1 MKAPLLTRSI
11 VRGIFL
17 VFCFILS
24 GVTAFATHLRAG
36 NIIVKR
42 IGTCD
47 ARKYSITVVV
57 YTNTLNTNV
66 LFGGDQDYL
75 DFGDKSPRILIP
87 EIGPGHPNY
96 SVIDAQRGIA
106 RAFYTVE
113 WTYGGPGR
121 YTISYVE
128 PNRNEGVLNMDNSVN
143 TTFYIETQIVI
154 DPFLGCST
162 PADLTIPP
170 IDRACS
176 GKAFFHNPG
185 AFDPDGNDSLSYEM
199 VVPYRDRNAT
209 VLNYRAPNDPKFYV
223 DFNTGNETDDG
234 PPTFNINPLDGTIT
248 WDAPGFAGEYN
259 IAFIVREWRKV
270 LGRWVAMGYV
280 RRDMQIIVE
289 DDCNNQ
295 RPDLEVPEDVCIEA
309 GKTLK
314 ETIIGTDPDIPPDK
328 VKLEAVSQIFEFIPS
343 ESPAT
348 VSPDP
353 AIFQNSPG
361 KLEFEWHTTCEHI
374 REQPYQVVFKVSDSR
389 SNGVSL
395 VTYKTWRIKVV
406 GPAPKWNDA
415 TLDISKRQATIKWD
429 PYFCVNAEK
438 MQIWRKVDSTS
449 FRPDTCQTGMP
460 DYLGYTNIATIAA
473 KTASGVQVTQ
483 YIDNNEGKGLAPG
496 AMYCYRLVATFPLP
510 DGGESYVS
518 KDTCVGPIPA
528 DVPIITNVSVEKTGT
543 TDGQIRVSWKRPFD
557 ANKTLYPPPYTYEV
571 YRAIGYTRGT
581 DSTLV
586 TTLSDTTF
594 LDPGLNTEE
603 SIYNYSIAAYS
614 PGSSLPIKF
623 VGTSDVASAV
633 RLDTKSQVGQIQLN
647 WTAIVP
653 WSNQIQDHP
662 RHLIYRGPEG
672 STESELV
679 LIDSIDA
686 TIDGLQYTDKGQYNN
701 TPLNEGT
708 TYCYRV
714 KTRGGY
720 GNPAKIPEPLENFS
734 QIICVQPGDSIPPC
748 KPILT
753 VDLLDCEEFKSQQ
766 NSCFGSTYSNVLNWS
781 NDAAAECQ
789 SDISSYR
796 IYRSA
801 TPGGESVFIAEVPA
815 VQTTYSDTNLP
826 SFARCYTIVAVDR
839 SGNESEPSEPVCN
852 DNCPYYELPNV
863 FTPNGDGK
871 NDVFSAFNIRDYLES
886 CSNPEEC
893 VIPQN
898 LIEKCARFVEKVKF
912 KVFNRWGQEVYSYE
926 SGSENSIFI
935 DWDGKNSSGVEL
947 SPAVYYYV
955 AEVTF
960 ITLDPGSSTQ
970 TFKGWVHLV
979 DGQQ

>member
-1 MKAPLLTRSI
+1 ML
-11 VRGIFL
+11 RGIFL
-17 VFCFILS
+17 VLCFILS
-24 GVTAFATHLRAG
+24 GVAAFATHLRAG
-36 NIIVKR
+36 NIIVRR
-42 IGTCD
+42 IGACS
-47 ARKYSITVVV
+47 ARKYSITVIV

-96 SVIDAQRGIA
+96 SVIDQQRGIA

-113 WTYGGPGR
+113 YTYGGPGR

-185 AFDPDGNDSLSYEM
+185 AYDPDGNDSLSYEM

-223 DFNTGNETDDG
+223 DYATGNETDDG
-234 PPTFNINPLDGTIT
+234 TPNFKIDAFDGTIT

-270 LGRWVAMGYV
+270 LGKWVAMGYV

-309 GKTLK
+309 GRTLK

-328 VKLEAVSQIFEFIPS
+328 VKIEAFSQIFELIPS

-348 VSPDP
+348 FSPDP

-361 KLEFEWHTTCEHI
+361 KLEFEWNTTCEHI

-406 GPAPKWNDA
+406 GPAPTWNDA
-415 TLDISKRQATIKWD
+415 QLNLSSRTATIKWD
-429 PYFCVNAEK
+429 PYTCINAEK
-438 MQIWRKVDSTS
+438 IQIWRKVDSTS
-449 FRPDTCQTGMP
+449 FRPDSCQTGMP
-460 DYLGYTNIATIAA
+460 EFLGYENIATIAA
-473 KTASGVQVTQ
+473 KTAAGVQVTQ
-483 YIDNNEGKGLAPG
+483 YIDDNEGKGLAPG
-496 AMYCYRLVATFPLP
+496 AMYCYRLVATFALP

-528 DVPIITNVSVEKTGT
+528 DVPIITHVSVEKTGT

-557 ANKTLYPPPYTYEV
+557 ANKVTYPPPYEYRV
-571 YRAIGYTRGT
+571 YRAVGYTRGA
-581 DSTLV
+581 DSLLVATLG
-586 TTLSDTTF
+586 DTTF
-594 LDPGLNTEE
+594 LDQGLNTEE

-614 PGSSLPIKF
+614 PNSTLENKF

-647 WTAIVP
+647 WTAVVP
-653 WSNQIQDHP
+653 WSNQIQSHP

-672 STESELV
+672 STEDQLV
-679 LIDSIDA
+679 LIDSVDA
-686 TIDGLQYTDKGQYNN
+686 TVDGLIYVDKGQYNN
-701 TPLNEGT
+701 TPLDEGT

-714 KTRGGY
+714 LTRGGY

-753 VDLLDCEEFKSQQ
+753 VDLLDCDQFKLQQ
-766 NSCFGSTYSNVLNWS
+766 NSCDNSTYTNVLNWT
-781 NDAAAECQ
+781 NDASAECQ
-789 SDISSYR
+789 ADIASYR

-801 TPGGESVFIAEVPA
+801 TPGGESVFLAQVPA
-815 VQTTYSDTNLP
+815 VQTTYSDVGLP
-826 SFARCYTIVAVDR
+826 TFARCYTIVAVDR

-871 NDVFSAFNIRDYLES
+871 NDEFSAFNIRDYLKN
-886 CSNPEEC
+886 CPNPEDC
-893 VIPQN
+893 TIPQH
-898 LIEKCARFVEKVKF
+898 LIEKCARFVDKVKF

-926 SGSENSIFI
+926 SGSENSIYI
-935 DWDGKNSSGVEL
+935 DWDGKDEGGVEL
-947 SPAVYYYV
+947 APAVYYYV

-960 ITLDPGSSTQ
+960 FTLDPSNSVKTY
-970 TFKGWVHLV
+970 KGWVHLV
-979 DGQQ
+979 DGQP

>member
-1 MKAPLLTRSI
+1 
-11 VRGIFL
+11 
-17 VFCFILS
+17 LS